1 MRLTSAIAGQ
11 LIRIIMAWA
20 CLPGLADA
28 FTATRTVTDLGSGR
42 VASYSA
48 VMGELR
54 LLKSGVRQDSPQA
67 QETVQGFLRKRF
79 EDAGITPDEVS
90 YVQASG
96 AVALTV
102 RSPYPMTRR
111 MGTGSASSNLFISF
125 TPPQELMRPLLTDR
139 EGIKVRILFHL
150 NMQDEIIVDHLDV
163 SYRGRELYRE

>member
-1 MRLTSAIAGQ
+1 MKLTSAIAGQ
-11 LIRIIMAWA
+11 LICIILTGAFA
-20 CLPGLADA
+20 PGLAGA

-48 VMGELR
+48 IMGELR
-54 LLKSGVRQDSPQA
+54 LLKSGARHDSPQT

-125 TPPQELMRPLLTDR
+125 TPPQDLMRPLLTDR